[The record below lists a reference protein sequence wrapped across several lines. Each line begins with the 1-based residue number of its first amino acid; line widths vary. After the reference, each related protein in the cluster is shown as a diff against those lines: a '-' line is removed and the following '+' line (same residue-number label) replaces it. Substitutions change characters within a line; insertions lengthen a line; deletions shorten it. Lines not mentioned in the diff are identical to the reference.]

1 MQATPPSPPFL
12 FVVGTFIACSY
23 TSVVAF
29 AKYLE
34 ILLMASFE
42 LHIAGYKYGG
52 WGLCILIHIAIALKL
67 FVTRKMFLFIYI
79 RAIIGICDSQ
89 KIRFPLSTKHN
100 IYFEGGVQLEVSFPL
115 KLEWLA
121 FFTVLSILRF
131 KHFIPKATTSL
142 SAANRETES
151 GSYTECC
158 RSGSCSSRVTRC
170 TAASRLTPS
179 PPHFEKHRKH
189 QK

>member
-1 MQATPPSPPFL
+1 M
-12 FVVGTFIACSY
+12 
-23 TSVVAF
+23 VAF

-34 ILLMASFE
+34 ILLTASFE

-67 FVTRKMFLFIYI
+67 FVTRNMFLFIYI

-89 KIRFPLSTKHN
+89 RIRFPLSTKHN

-121 FFTVLSILRF
+121 FFTVLSILIF
-131 KHFIPKATTSL
+131 KHFIQKATTYL

-158 RSGSCSSRVTRC
+158 RSGSCSQQSHKMYCCLQTDTV
-170 TAASRLTPS
+170 TPS
-179 PPHFEKHRKH
+179 F
-189 QK
+189 